1 MMFLIL
7 NQKYLQM
14 QWTRLL
20 SVAKEFFQVI
30 DMLRPYLQ
38 KKHTC
43 LRIPVSVKAHVC
55 SFLYYVNGEGR
66 SGKAVN
72 AFGISRASISRII
85 RRVAC
90 AVTTFLGNKLIR
102 FTTTEGE
109 VQELNDGYLET
120 HGSPQCMG
128 KIMIFQQESLFF
140 HSLFRRC
147 VVTSTVSKM

>member
-14 QWTRLL
+14 QRTRLL

-43 LRIPVSVKAHVC
+43 LRIPVSVKGHVC
-55 SFLYYVNGEGR
+55 SFLYYINGEGR

-85 RRVAC
+85 RRVVC

-109 VQELNDGYLET
+109 VQELNDGYLEA
-120 HGSPQCMG
+120 HGSPQCIG

-140 HSLFRRC
+140 YSLFRRC

>member
-1 MMFLIL
+1 
-7 NQKYLQM
+7 M
-14 QWTRLL
+14 QRTRLL

-43 LRIPVSVKAHVC
+43 LRIPASVKAHLC

-72 AFGISRASISRII
+72 AFGISRASTSRII
-85 RRVAC
+85 RRLAC
-90 AVTTFLGNKLIR
+90 AVTTFLDNKLIR

-109 VQELNDGYLET
+109 VQELNDGYLEA
-120 HGSPQCMG
+120 HGSAQCIG
-128 KIMIFQQESLFF
+128 KIMILPAGKLIFSFI
-140 HSLFRRC
+140 
-147 VVTSTVSKM
+147 V

>member
-1 MMFLIL
+1 
-7 NQKYLQM
+7 M
-14 QWTRLL
+14 QRTRLL

-43 LRIPVSVKAHVC
+43 LRIPVSVKAHLC

-85 RRVAC
+85 RRVVC

-109 VQELNDGYLET
+109 VQELNDGYLEA
-120 HGSPQCMG
+120 HGSPQCIG
-128 KIMIFQQESLFF
+128 TIMIL
-140 HSLFRRC
+140 
-147 VVTSTVSKM
+147 

>member
-1 MMFLIL
+1 
-7 NQKYLQM
+7 M
-14 QWTRLL
+14 QRTRLL
-20 SVAKEFFQVI
+20 SVAKEFYQVI

-38 KKHTC
+38 KKHTR

-66 SGKAVN
+66 SGKTVN

-90 AVTTFLGNKLIR
+90 AVTAFLGNKLIR

-120 HGSPQCMG
+120 HGSAQCMG

>member
-1 MMFLIL
+1 
-7 NQKYLQM
+7 M
-14 QWTRLL
+14 QRTRLL

-43 LRIPVSVKAHVC
+43 LRIPVSVKGYVC
-55 SFLYYVNGEGR
+55 SFLYYINGEGR

-90 AVTTFLGNKLIR
+90 AVTAFLGNKLIR

-109 VQELNDGYLET
+109 VQELNDGYLEA
-120 HGSPQCMG
+120 HGSAQCIG
-128 KIMIFQQESLFF
+128 KIMILPAGKLIFSFI
-140 HSLFRRC
+140 
-147 VVTSTVSKM
+147 V

>member
-1 MMFLIL
+1 
-7 NQKYLQM
+7 M
-14 QWTRLL
+14 QRTRLL

-43 LRIPVSVKAHVC
+43 LRIPVSVNGHVC
-55 SFLYYVNGEGR
+55 SFLYYINGEGR

-72 AFGISRASISRII
+72 AFGISRVSISRII
-85 RRVAC
+85 RRVVC

-109 VQELNDGYLET
+109 VQELNDGYLEA
-120 HGSPQCMG
+120 HGSAQCIG
-128 KIMIFQQESLFF
+128 KIMILPAGKLIFSFI
-140 HSLFRRC
+140 
-147 VVTSTVSKM
+147 V